1 MVGNLIK
8 ADLQVATFIE
18 VAHQLLG
25 NLLIMRW
32 NKGFQL
38 PQEYLYQCFPRG
50 DTRQHVK
57 FVVTVNFCK
66 AIVIEVVKLLVG
78 APQGVYRNVIVDGDF
93 STPAAFHD
101 SSAGFDVISS
111 HGSQEQSELLLV
123 PLFVYYAHAPD
134 RPPGYPTSL
143 RR

>member
-25 NLLIMRW
+25 NRLIMRW

-66 AIVIEVVKLLVG
+66 AIVIAVVKLLVG

-93 STPAAFHD
+93 STCQCWLREVTTDTSGLPIYARTEKVTD
-101 SSAGFDVISS
+101 T
-111 HGSQEQSELLLV
+111 LLIYFQCGILY
-123 PLFVYYAHAPD
+123 L
-134 RPPGYPTSL
+134 L
-143 RR
+143 